1 MRIGR
6 GKDTERRKRRLREET
21 SPKRKKL
28 RHVFVLRRESRKIG
42 AGGRKKEVIYDMIT
56 HGNEIKLFSGNSNLP
71 LAKAIA
77 AKLNTELGGI
87 EVTTFSDGEI
97 SVHIEETVR
106 GRDLFIIQSTCSPV
120 NDNLMELLIM
130 IDAAKR
136 ASAGRIT
143 AVVPYFGYAR
153 QDRKARSRDPITAKL
168 VANLITAAGAD
179 RVLTMDLH
187 AEQIQ
192 GFFDIP
198 VDNLLGGPTIYN
210 HFAKEGNIDVVV
222 APDMGS
228 VKRARK
234 VAEKFG
240 VPIAI
245 IDKRRPKANVM
256 EVMNII
262 GDVKGKRCFMV
273 DDMIDTAGT
282 ICQGAQALK
291 DLGATEI
298 YAACTHAVLSGPAVE
313 RLEKSPI
320 TKLVMLDTIHLPEE
334 KMRDKFEV
342 LSVADIFAAAIEN
355 VYLDKPMSK
364 LYD

>member
-1 MRIGR
+1 
-6 GKDTERRKRRLREET
+6 
-21 SPKRKKL
+21 
-28 RHVFVLRRESRKIG
+28 
-42 AGGRKKEVIYDMIT
+42 MIT
-56 HGNEIKLFSGNSNLP
+56 HGNEIKLFSGNSNRP
-71 LAKAIA
+71 LAEAIA
-77 AKLNTELGGI
+77 KKLNTELGGI
-87 EVTTFSDGEI
+87 EVDTFSDGEI
-97 SVHIEETVR
+97 NVHIEETVR
-106 GRDLFIIQSTCSPV
+106 GRDLFIIQSTSSPV

-143 AVVPYFGYAR
+143 AVIPYFGYAR

-198 VDNLLGGPTIYN
+198 VDNLLGGPTLYN
-210 HFAKEGNIDVVV
+210 YFAKAGNIDVVV
-222 APDMGS
+222 APDLGS

-256 EVMNII
+256 EVMNVI
-262 GDVKGKRCFMV
+262 GEVEGKRCFMV

-298 YAACTHAVLSGPAVE
+298 YAACTHAVLSGPAIE
-313 RLEKSPI
+313 RLKNSAI

-334 KMRDKFEV
+334 KMTDKFEI
-342 LSVADIFAAAIEN
+342 LTTADIFAAAIEN